1 MKKSIMIL
9 GTVLF
14 LIAGWSLQAAAQ
26 EPVKKKE
33 KTEVTS
39 MHKMQKEG
47 KTAKT
52 CEKKEKKAEAK
63 KACDEKK
70 GDAMATAYQCPMKCE
85 GDKTYDKPGKCPKCG
100 MELKKVETK
109 AAAEKKKQDQSR

>member
-1 MKKSIMIL
+1 MKKSVMIL

-14 LIAGWSLQAAAQ
+14 LLTGWSLQAAAQ

-39 MHKMQKEG
+39 MHKKQKEA
-47 KTAKT
+47 KSEKT
-52 CEKKEKKAEAK
+52 CEKKEKKAEVK
-63 KACDEKK
+63 KECEKK
-70 GDAMATAYQCPMKCE
+70 SGDAIASAYQCPMHCE

-100 MELKKVETK
+100 MELKKVEAK
-109 AAAEKKKQDQSR
+109 KEAPKKK